1 MKCNKLFHVPR
12 EDLVGFAEILYGVLM
27 PVFRRVSNE
36 FDNDGEWDGPGK
48 LAGDR
53 SIFQFMRYLRARKI
67 RKKKL
72 LTQRSFSLSPRYE

>member
-1 MKCNKLFHVPR
+1 MKCNELLHVHR

-27 PVFRRVSNE
+27 PVFRRVGDE
-36 FDNDGEWDGPGK
+36 FANDGEWDGPGK

-53 SIFQFMRYLRARKI
+53 SIFQFMRYQRGKKI
-67 RKKKL
+67 RRKEK